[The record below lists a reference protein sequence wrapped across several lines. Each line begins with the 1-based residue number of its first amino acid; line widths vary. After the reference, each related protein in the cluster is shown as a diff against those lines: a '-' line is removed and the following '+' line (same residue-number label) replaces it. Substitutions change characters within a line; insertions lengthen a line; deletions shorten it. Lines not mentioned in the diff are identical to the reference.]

1 METRKLQQVGGG
13 TYTVSIPKGWANEH
27 RLEPGTEVHLYTHRD
42 GSIVVRPSHRD
53 GENLCSATVELGGES
68 PAVAERAVR
77 AAYAAGFDT
86 VTLTHESGFTDAQ
99 RQRIER
105 VARNL
110 TGTAVEGEQADEV
123 VLRSLLDAGDVSI
136 RQTVVQVRFTALS
149 MYRRATD
156 ALVDGEA
163 GVADRLADRREE
175 ADRLAALLGRQFNR
189 SLVALSTV
197 DELGTSRWEL
207 ADHAAAA
214 SLLAAVADDA
224 VAVAEAGAGTGGPL
238 KDDAATAVRDGVEAA
253 CEAIDVA
260 TEALLDGANIGVATA
275 AIEQGN
281 AASERVATLDESL
294 REGTLGVERRG
305 PAVSLAR
312 ALDAI
317 DRTAGQAGDIAEVT
331 LRSATR
337 RDSL

>member
-13 TYTVSIPKGWANEH
+13 TYTVSIPKGWATEH

-53 GENLCSATVELGGES
+53 GENLGSATVELGGES

-77 AAYAAGFDT
+77 AAYTAGFDT

-99 RQRIER
+99 RRRIER

-110 TGTAVEGEQADEV
+110 TGTAVEGEWDDEV
-123 VLRSLLDAGDVSI
+123 VLRSLLDAADVSI

-149 MYRRATD
+149 MYRRATE

-175 ADRLAALLGRQFNR
+175 ADRLAALLARQTER

-207 ADHAAAA
+207 ADHAEAA
-214 SLLAAVADDA
+214 SLLADVADDA
-224 VAVAEAGAGTGGPL
+224 VALAAAAAGVGGPL
-238 KDDAATAVRDGVEAA
+238 PGAAATEVRASVVATR
-253 CEAIDVA
+253 EAIEVA
-260 TEALLDGANIGVATA
+260 TEALLEGASVAA
-275 AIEQGN
+275 A
-281 AASERVATLDESL
+281 AAAVDHATEATDRIAALDEAL
-294 REGTLGVERRG
+294 REGTLGLEER
-305 PAVSLAR
+305 AQVVSLTR
-312 ALDAI
+312 ALDAV
-317 DRTAGQAGDIAEVT
+317 DRTAGRVGSLAEVT

-337 RDSL
+337 RESL